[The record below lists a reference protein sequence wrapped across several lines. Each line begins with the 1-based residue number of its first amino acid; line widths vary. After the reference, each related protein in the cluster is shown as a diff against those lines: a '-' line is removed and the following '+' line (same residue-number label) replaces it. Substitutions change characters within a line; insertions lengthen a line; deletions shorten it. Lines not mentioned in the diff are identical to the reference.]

1 ISIALAVLYF
11 ILFID
16 WMDGFKY
23 NLFITVA
30 IYIVI
35 WMAVSKEWKARL
47 QYYIV
52 PFSIFSLLIYTFI
65 MNDQLLLL
73 FSLTILLASFIT
85 WFLIHIRWD
94 VFTIIPLGLLYP
106 SIVQF
111 GQPQDELIYGLLLAY
126 AIGLFL
132 AGIFY
137 SKQVYK
143 PREKELP
150 ILDWF
155 SILAFPVLYSL
166 HSVAGDGII
175 DMILSDILI
184 VIGLILQ
191 RLRIDKM
198 LSKWILSV
206 ASLYAMKPYYT
217 LIDYF
222 EIPSIFETKL
232 YVLPWV
238 AMVSLLKRTAGQK
251 YKTTM
256 NYLQWGV
263 LLVVATILVI
273 DGMNRGTIYDAL
285 IVGSLAVISM
295 LAGMYLRIK
304 SYFFIGLS
312 VLLLNLLLQTKPF
325 WGNLPWWVYLLVV
338 GALLIIVA
346 STNEWYKQRKS
357 EGKVSF
363 VKKWYEKVKGTIKS
377 WD

>member
-1 ISIALAVLYF
+1 YLVALYAAHQSYDLLEPLFLALQFTTASVLLLVLGLLFKEKHAMFRYAFWWVGYIFIPIALFMEIFSTDESALWAILCTGIIYGVSLYRTKRKEFQYIFLYAILISIALAVLYF

-166 HSVAGDGII
+166 HSVAG
-175 DMILSDILI
+175 
-184 VIGLILQ
+184 
-191 RLRIDKM
+191 
-198 LSKWILSV
+198 
-206 ASLYAMKPYYT
+206 
-217 LIDYF
+217 
-222 EIPSIFETKL
+222 
-232 YVLPWV
+232 
-238 AMVSLLKRTAGQK
+238 
-251 YKTTM
+251 
-256 NYLQWGV
+256 
-263 LLVVATILVI
+263 
-273 DGMNRGTIYDAL
+273 
-285 IVGSLAVISM
+285 
-295 LAGMYLRIK
+295 
-304 SYFFIGLS
+304 
-312 VLLLNLLLQTKPF
+312 
-325 WGNLPWWVYLLVV
+325 
-338 GALLIIVA
+338 
-346 STNEWYKQRKS
+346 
-357 EGKVSF
+357 
-363 VKKWYEKVKGTIKS
+363 
-377 WD
+377 